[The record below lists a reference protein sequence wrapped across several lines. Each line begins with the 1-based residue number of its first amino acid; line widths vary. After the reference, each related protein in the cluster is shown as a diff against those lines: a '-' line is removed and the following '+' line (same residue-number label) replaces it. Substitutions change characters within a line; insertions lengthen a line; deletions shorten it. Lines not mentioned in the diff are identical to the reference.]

1 MEYEIKGGSFPI
13 VICKLQKGETMKNE
27 TGAMAFMSSD
37 MKMDTNTGGGLLKGL
52 GRALSGDTIF
62 LNFFTAQSDNQE
74 IGFAARTPGKIMPI
88 RLNGS
93 NTIIG
98 QKNAFLAA
106 EDGVNLDIYFRNKL
120 GAGIFGGE
128 GFILQKFTGTG
139 IVFLEIDGEVIEH
152 DPVDSGLLVQ
162 TADHDFLVD
171 GLIIP
176 ADKVIIEVY
185 VEIIHVLNVRH
196 GIKHIDV
203 IHIEAVLGKTQ
214 PALPEQV
221 CSVDHR
227 MHEDILSLFEMSGL
241 IPAEHPV
248 PGKRLPVLHDLLV
261 RLAFLVIY
269 KIADEQIDLLF
280 SVLIFPELIQNALIS
295 ARLYLVITVDDLE
308 IHARRILDPCIYSS
322 AVPLIGLV
330 DRPHD
335 PGIPF
340 L

>member
-1 MEYEIKGGSFPI
+1 MEYENKGGSFPI

-152 DPVDSGLLVQ
+152 DLQPGEKLLVDPGHI
-162 TADHDFLVD
+162 AAMEESVEFDIERVKGAKNILFGE
-171 GLIIP
+171 GLFF
-176 ADKVIIEVY
+176 AR
-185 VEIIHVLNVRH
+185 LQ
-196 GIKHIDV
+196 G
-203 IHIEAVLGKTQ
+203 
-214 PALPEQV
+214 
-221 CSVDHR
+221 
-227 MHEDILSLFEMSGL
+227 
-241 IPAEHPV
+241 
-248 PGKRLPVLHDLLV
+248 PGKVWIQTMPLSK
-261 RLAFLVIY
+261 LA
-269 KIADEQIDLLF
+269 E
-280 SVLIFPELIQNALIS
+280 AL
-295 ARLYLVITVDDLE
+295 
-308 IHARRILDPCIYSS
+308 
-322 AVPLIGLV
+322 
-330 DRPHD
+330 
-335 PGIPF
+335 IPF
-340 L
+340 LPTTTEK

>member
-152 DPVDSGLLVQ
+152 NLQPGEKLLVDPGHI
-162 TADHDFLVD
+162 AAMEESVEFDIERVKGAKNILFGE
-171 GLIIP
+171 GLFF
-176 ADKVIIEVY
+176 AR
-185 VEIIHVLNVRH
+185 LQ
-196 GIKHIDV
+196 G
-203 IHIEAVLGKTQ
+203 
-214 PALPEQV
+214 
-221 CSVDHR
+221 
-227 MHEDILSLFEMSGL
+227 
-241 IPAEHPV
+241 
-248 PGKRLPVLHDLLV
+248 PGKVWIQTMPLSK
-261 RLAFLVIY
+261 LA
-269 KIADEQIDLLF
+269 E
-280 SVLIFPELIQNALIS
+280 AL
-295 ARLYLVITVDDLE
+295 
-308 IHARRILDPCIYSS
+308 
-322 AVPLIGLV
+322 
-330 DRPHD
+330 
-335 PGIPF
+335 IPF
-340 L
+340 LPTTTEK